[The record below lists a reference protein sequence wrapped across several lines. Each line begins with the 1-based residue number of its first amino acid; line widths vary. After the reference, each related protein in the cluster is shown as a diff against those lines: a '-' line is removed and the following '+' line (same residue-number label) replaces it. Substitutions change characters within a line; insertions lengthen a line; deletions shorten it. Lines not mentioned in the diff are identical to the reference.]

1 MLDFAAMATAT
12 FEDKTREEL
21 VEALFQVQ
29 LQLRISMALKAGKQ
43 VPERLTSATEKFKQ
57 KVNNRAREDILLLY
71 FEARKRLDN
80 EKAKDSEAPPQK
92 KRKDKAVPTGSGLV
106 RYLGDI
112 VKASLGPSEEVL
124 ADMERIR
131 MSKEDLLSNLYEI
144 YWQDDAEYQYRV
156 RAGLSLEGDL
166 RAFEVSR

>member
-1 MLDFAAMATAT
+1 MATAA
-12 FEDKTREEL
+12 FAEEVKDKTREEL
-21 VEALFQVQ
+21 VEAFFQVV
-29 LQLRISMALKAGKQ
+29 LELRISTALKAGQQLTKRQ
-43 VPERLTSATEKFKQ
+43 TSATEKFKH
-57 KVNNRAREDILLLY
+57 KVNDTARDDILLLY
-71 FEARKRLDN
+71 FEARKKLDN
-80 EKAKDSEAPPQK
+80 EKTKDSGAPPPK
-92 KRKDKAVPTGSGLV
+92 KRKDTAVPTGSGLV

-144 YWQDDAEYQYRV
+144 YWQDEAEYKYRV

-166 RAFEVSR
+166 RAFQVSM

>member
-1 MLDFAAMATAT
+1 MATAA
-12 FEDKTREEL
+12 FAEEVKDKTREEL
-21 VEALFQVQ
+21 VEELFKVV
-29 LQLRISMALKAGKQ
+29 LELRILTALKAGQPLTK
-43 VPERLTSATEKFKQ
+43 RLTSATEKFKQ

-71 FEARKRLDN
+71 FEARKKLDN

-124 ADMERIR
+124 LDMERVR
-131 MSKEDLLSNLYEI
+131 MSKEDLLSNLYQI
-144 YWQDDAEYQYRV
+144 YWQDEAEYQYRV
-156 RAGLSLEGDL
+156 QAGLSLEGDL